1 VVEQFSKLGEHGAI
15 WLAIGLAGAA
25 TREPR
30 MPVRGCSSMS
40 RSPASFRRA
49 SSASM
54 SGVW

>member
-1 VVEQFSKLGEHGAI
+1 MVEQFSKLGEHGAI